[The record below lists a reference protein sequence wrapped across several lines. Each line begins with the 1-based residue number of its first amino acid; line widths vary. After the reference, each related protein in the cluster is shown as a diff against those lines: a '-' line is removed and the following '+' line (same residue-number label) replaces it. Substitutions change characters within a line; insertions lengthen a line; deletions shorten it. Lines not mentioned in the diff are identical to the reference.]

1 MVKLT
6 KRMQKIREAV
16 KPGVYVNV
24 TEAFAVLKKLSSVKF
39 IESVD
44 VSVNLGIDTKKSDQ
58 AVRGAIM
65 LPHGTGREVKVAVFT
80 QAVNADA
87 AKKAGADIVGFDDLA
102 TAIKEGKTDF
112 DVLIATPDAMSAIG
126 KLGPILGPKGL
137 MPNPK
142 DGTVTTDIATAVKNA
157 KTGQVRFRS
166 DKGGI
171 VHCRIGTV
179 KFTEQNLKENLQAL
193 VVALNKAKPSSSKGI
208 YLKKITVSTTMGP
221 GISVDLSSLEV

>member
-6 KRMQKIREAV
+6 KRMQKIREAIQ
-16 KPGVYVNV
+16 PGVYVNV
-24 TEAFAVLKKLSSVKF
+24 KEAFETLKKLSSVKF
-39 IESVD
+39 VESVD
-44 VSVNLGIDTKKSDQ
+44 ASVNLGIDTKKSDQ
-58 AVRGAIM
+58 AVRGAIV

-80 QAVNADA
+80 QEANADA
-87 AKKAGADIVGFDDLA
+87 AKKAGADVVGFDDLA
-102 TAIKEGKTDF
+102 AAIKEGKTDF

-179 KFTEQNLKENLQAL
+179 KFTEQDLKENLQVL
-193 VVALNKAKPSSSKGI
+193 ITALNKAKPSSSKGI
-208 YLKKITVSTTMGP
+208 YLKKVTVSTTMGP
-221 GISVDLSSLEV
+221 GVPVDLGSLEV

>member
-1 MVKLT
+1 MAKLT
-6 KRMQKIREAV
+6 KRMQKIRETV

-24 TEAFAVLKKLSSVKF
+24 KEAFETLKKLSSVKF
-39 IESVD
+39 VESVD

-58 AVRGAIM
+58 AVRGAIV
-65 LPHGTGREVKVAVFT
+65 LPHGTGREVRVAVFT
-80 QAVNADA
+80 QAANSDA

-102 TAIKEGKTDF
+102 AAIKEGKIDF
-112 DVLIATPDAMSAIG
+112 DILIATPDAMAAIG
-126 KLGPILGPKGL
+126 KLGPVLGPKGL

-142 DGTVTTDIATAVKNA
+142 DGTVTTDLATAVKNA

-179 KFTEQNLKENLQAL
+179 KFTEQDLKDNLQAL

-208 YLKKITVSTTMGP
+208 YLKKVTVSTTMGP
-221 GISVDLSSLEV
+221 GVPVDLGSLDL

>member
-16 KPGVYVNV
+16 NPGVYVNAK
-24 TEAFAVLKKLSSVKF
+24 EAFETLKKLSSVKF

-80 QAVNADA
+80 QAANADA